1 MASTYFTP
9 IVIIVLICI
18 ALGGLVITNFIDS
31 IFIDN
36 DYRKVIQLFC
46 IGIILNIMIFTFL
59 VMSFSKI
66 KFAVG
71 NRGPRGIKG
80 SIGYTGQDGRLE
92 NCGKT
97 QVSVFD
103 KRTLDRLHNYLDLTP
118 PTIIN

>member
-1 MASTYFTP
+1 MFSTYFTP

-18 ALGGLVITNFIDS
+18 ALGGIVITNFIDS
-31 IFIDN
+31 IFMDSE
-36 DYRKVIQLFC
+36 YRKVIQLFC
-46 IGIILNIMIFTFL
+46 IGIILNIMILTFL

-71 NRGPRGIKG
+71 NIGPRGIKG
-80 SIGYTGQDGRLE
+80 SMGYTGQDGHLE

-103 KRTLDRLHNYLDLTP
+103 KRTIDRVNNNLDIIP